1 MDDDSVIWLR
11 VPNQDRDSF
20 VGTYYRQV
28 HNYMSERPNCSVHHA
43 DRKLCSWSMSRV
55 VLGLS
60 LLVTSIVYHRLYFPC
75 MACMTV
81 SVGIRAVI
89 GTKPNTTA
97 NRHNATDICFTVPD
111 VCVYSHSDRVRRME
125 CRVWQRDSDIL
136 ILLCTVYPI
145 GGVFHD
151 RGFAL

>member
-1 MDDDSVIWLR
+1 
-11 VPNQDRDSF
+11 
-20 VGTYYRQV
+20 
-28 HNYMSERPNCSVHHA
+28 
-43 DRKLCSWSMSRV
+43 MSRV

-111 VCVYSHSDRVRRME
+111 VSIAIQTEYGGWRME